1 MKSFIRQEIALPVG
15 LLIRPLALADL
26 PGLLDVQRSC
36 YGGGYVES
44 AEVFAQRIAC
54 PTQCSLV
61 LEVQGRVM
69 AYLAAYDSMMGKVT
83 QLHGEFEPAPH
94 PDTLY
99 LHDLAVLPEL
109 GGQGMAARLLHTLW
123 QGAQRRGLQRAALRP
138 GHAARAR
145 VAGLAGVAARSD
157 DPPAGSFYSA
167 AKRTSSPGAFSING
181 LNGSSTSCS
190 HVTALHSINLCFPSS
205 VARNRARQ

>member
-1 MKSFIRQEIALPVG
+1 MSFPPLPVG

-44 AEVFAQRIAC
+44 AEVFSRRIAC

-99 LHDLAVLPEL
+99 LHDLAVGPQWA
-109 GGQGMAARLLHTLW
+109 GQGYGQALRQWLW
-123 QGAQRRGLQRAALRP
+123 SQASGRGLRWSALVSVQDTQAYWQRQGYHPQPL
-138 GHAARAR
+138 
-145 VAGLAGVAARSD
+145 SD
-157 DPPAGSFYSA
+157 ATQRQRLGSYG
-167 AKRTSSPGAFSING
+167 PGAVYMG
-181 LNGSSTSCS
+181 QPL
-190 HVTALHSINLCFPSS
+190 VLP
-205 VARNRARQ
+205 

>member
-1 MKSFIRQEIALPVG
+1 MSFPPLPVG

-69 AYLAAYDSMMGKVT
+69 AYLAAYDSVQGKVT
-83 QLHGEFEPAPH
+83 RLHGDFELQPQ

-99 LHDLAVLPEL
+99 LHDLAVRPTAR
-109 GGQGMAARLLHTLW
+109 GGGAAR
-123 QGAQRRGLQRAALRP
+123 QPRQARRGAS
-138 GHAARAR
+138 AARHE
-145 VAGLAGVAARSD
+145 RS
-157 DPPAGSFYSA
+157 
-167 AKRTSSPGAFSING
+167 
-181 LNGSSTSCS
+181 
-190 HVTALHSINLCFPSS
+190 
-205 VARNRARQ
+205 

>member
-1 MKSFIRQEIALPVG
+1 VSFPPLPVG

-123 QGAQRRGLQRAALRP
+123 QGAQRRGLQRAALVSVQGSQGFWQHHGYVAYTLQDTAQRERL
-138 GHAARAR
+138 AAYGRDAVYMMR
-145 VAGLAGVAARSD
+145 RLD
-157 DPPAGSFYSA
+157 SA
-167 AKRTSSPGAFSING
+167 P
-181 LNGSSTSCS
+181 L
-190 HVTALHSINLCFPSS
+190 
-205 VARNRARQ
+205 